1 MVMRV
6 ATSLLAL
13 AAVFLSAS
21 AFAGSRRILGRHRQ
35 ILRRRGQ
42 AWRVARDMRRH
53 RRRVQEQDAEAPA
66 QTGLDMMIN
75 FDLDS
80 VSLTPDAQAKLDQF
94 AKALKDNRLKT
105 LTFVVEGHTDAS
117 GSAAYNEGLSQRRAQ
132 SVTAFLLSSGIESSR
147 IGAVGMGETHPRN
160 ANPYDPV
167 NRRVE
172 MRLNQ

>member
-1 MVMRV
+1 MRV

-21 AFAGSRRILGRHRQ
+21 AFADPVESSEDIVKFFAGAAKLGASRGICVGTE
-35 ILRRRGQ
+35 
-42 AWRVARDMRRH
+42 DECKSKSKM
-53 RRRVQEQDAEAPA
+53 EAPA

-94 AKALKDNRLKT
+94 ATALKDNRLKT

-132 SVTAFLLSSGIESSR
+132 SVTAFLLSSGIEC
-147 IGAVGMGETHPRN
+147 
-160 ANPYDPV
+160 
-167 NRRVE
+167 RRGSARSAWVKPTRATPIP
-172 MRLNQ
+172 MIRSTAALRCA